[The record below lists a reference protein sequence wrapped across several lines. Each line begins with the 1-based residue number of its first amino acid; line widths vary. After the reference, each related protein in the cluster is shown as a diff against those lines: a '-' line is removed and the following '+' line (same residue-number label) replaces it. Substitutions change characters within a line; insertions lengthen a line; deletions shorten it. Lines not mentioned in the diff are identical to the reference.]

1 MSNPKWI
8 KRIKDFEIIDF
19 ISQEQRFTFIHDFSV
34 NELRSQRRKS
44 QEKGEE
50 EEEEK
55 DVNQSET

>member
-34 NELRSQRRKS
+34 NELRFQRKKF
-44 QEKGEE
+44 QEKGTGRGRG
-50 EEEEK
+50 K
-55 DVNQSET
+55 RC